1 MCLSV
6 MEVGMN
12 ADELVNPRGQAV
24 PGIENRASDC
34 DEGAVERAEEHVR
47 TAAAEVRQAGAEIE
61 HAEHDL
67 ERAEAELEEAEADRR
82 HKVEV
87 TVDRSPK
94 CVEAGEYTVSA
105 FKELVGVAA
114 DRELDILKDGALHPL
129 EDDAKIAIHGCE
141 VFVSHAR
148 TGGSS

>member
-1 MCLSV
+1 MDQCKD
-6 MEVGMN
+6 N
-12 ADELVNPRGQAV
+12 EL
-24 PGIENRASDC
+24 
-34 DEGAVERAEEHVR
+34 ERAE
-47 TAAAEVRQAGAEIE
+47 AAVQRASAEVKEAGAELE
-61 HAEHDL
+61 HAEYDL
-67 ERAEAELEEAEADRR
+67 ERAEAELEEAEADRH

-94 CVEAGEYTVSA
+94 CVEAGEYYVSA

-114 DRELDILKDGALHPL
+114 DRELDILKGGALHPL
-129 EDDAKIAIHGCE
+129 DDNAKITIHGCE